1 MSSSPTAVLLVS
13 STWSIQGA
21 GLVMAQQGI
30 GLEWLWLKSHIQVP
44 LLSTVNF
51 WYDMEYDLKY
61 SYFQLMDT
69 LTRATGLD

>member
-1 MSSSPTAVLLVS
+1 
-13 STWSIQGA
+13 
-21 GLVMAQQGI
+21 MAQQGI
-30 GLEWLWLKSHIQVP
+30 GLGWLWLKSHIRVP